1 MVLRA
6 WSGPSMAFARS
17 AKKQKGDKDEGHSKV
32 FGDYSGN
39 DAKKQKGGEVSFC
52 VPGGPLR
59 WRL

>member
-6 WSGPSMAFARS
+6 WSGQSMAFARS

-39 DAKKQKGGEVSFC
+39 DAKK
-52 VPGGPLR
+52 
-59 WRL
+59 